1 MRIDRTRNA
10 VRNIAAGFVMKLYQI
25 IVPFLMRTA
34 MIQLMG
40 VEYLGLNSL
49 FSSILH
55 VLNLAELG
63 VGVAMVFSMYKPIAE
78 DDTRKICA
86 LMRLYRRYYRLIG
99 LLIGVVG
106 LALTPFI
113 PRLISGE
120 VPADVNLYV
129 LYLLNLGATVVS
141 YWLFAYRNC
150 LLNAY
155 QRKDVTSVITIL
167 TNVVQHVLQLLALFL
182 LRDYYLY
189 VILML
194 LGTALTNVVTGLVTM
209 RLFPQYRPEGDL
221 EPAEIREVNGKIRD
235 LFTAKL
241 GTVVLQYADTIVMSA
256 FLGLTALAVYQNYYF
271 ILSAVLAIIEMMIS
285 SITAGLGNSFVT
297 ESREKNYR
305 DLLKFSFLF
314 LWLTGMCVCCFLG
327 MYQPFMD
334 IWVGAEL
341 MLPFGMVICFAL
353 YFYVYTLNRLLS
365 IYKDAAGLWHQDRF
379 NPLVTALL
387 NLALNL
393 LLVKPLGLYGILLAT
408 ILSMSLVSIPWQL
421 HNLFT
426 QFFDRAWFKGL
437 AKGIG
442 TSTAA
447 MITAGAAVCL
457 ICGQIDVSPWLKLG
471 ICVLV
476 SVIVPNV
483 IFLVL
488 LHRSAQFRP
497 AVQFVDRL
505 TGRRLKLE
513 KRLFREKRNN
523 AEA

>member
-1 MRIDRTRNA
+1 MSINRTKNA
-10 VRNIAAGFVMKLYQI
+10 LRNITAGFGLKIYQTV
-25 IVPFLMRTA
+25 VPFLMRTA

-55 VLNLAELG
+55 MLNLAELG
-63 VGVAMVFSMYKPIAE
+63 VGVAMVFSMYKPVAE

-99 LLIGVVG
+99 LLIGAVG

-120 VPADVNLYV
+120 VPDGINLYA

-150 LLNAY
+150 LLNAH
-155 QRKDVTSVITIL
+155 QRKDVASIITLL
-167 TNVVQHVLQLLALFL
+167 TNVLQHALQLAVLFF
-182 LRDYYLY
+182 LRNYYLY
-189 VILML
+189 VIVML

-209 RLFPQYRPEGDL
+209 RLFPQYHPEGAL
-221 EPAEIREVNGKIRD
+221 EPGEVRQVNGKIRD

-271 ILSAVLAIIEMMIS
+271 ILSAVLAFVEMMIS
-285 SITAGLGNSFVT
+285 SITAGLGHSFIT

-314 LWLTGMCVCCFLG
+314 LWMTGMCVCCFLG
-327 MYQPFMD
+327 MYQPFME
-334 IWVGAEL
+334 IWVGQEL

-408 ILSMSLVSIPWQL
+408 ILCISLVSIPWQL
-421 HNLFT
+421 RNLFT
-426 QFFDRAWFKGL
+426 QFFDRKGFRGFVL
-437 AKGIG
+437 VILGSLG
-442 TSTAA
+442 A
-447 MITAGAAVCL
+447 MIAAGAAVCL
-457 ICGQIDVSPWLKLG
+457 LCSLINISPWVNLG
-471 ICVLV
+471 LSVLV
-476 SVIVPNV
+476 SVTAPNL
-483 IFLVL
+483 IFLLL
-488 LHRSAQFRP
+488 LHQSGQFRP
-497 AVQFVDRL
+497 AVQFLDRL
-505 TGRRLKLE
+505 TGRKLRLE
-513 KRLFREKRNN
+513 KRLFCGK
-523 AEA
+523 

>member
-1 MRIDRTRNA
+1 MRINRTKNA
-10 VRNIAAGFVMKLYQI
+10 VRNIAAGFGLRIYQTV
-25 IVPFLMRTA
+25 VPFLMRTA

-49 FSSILH
+49 FSSVLH

-63 VGVAMVFSMYKPIAE
+63 VGVAMVFSMYKPVAE
-78 DDTRKICA
+78 DDTPTICA

-99 LLIGVVG
+99 LFIGVVG

-113 PRLISGE
+113 PRLITGE
-120 VPADVNLYV
+120 VPQGINLYW

-150 LLNAY
+150 LLNAF
-155 QRKDVTSVITIL
+155 QRKDIASVIALL
-167 TNVVQHVLQLLALFL
+167 TNVVQHVLQLLMLIFL
-182 LRDYYLY
+182 RNYYLY
-189 VILML
+189 VIMML
-194 LGTALTNVVTGLVTM
+194 LGTALTNVVTGLTTM
-209 RLFPQYRPEGDL
+209 RIFPQYRPEGELD
-221 EPAEIREVNGKIRD
+221 PAQVRQVNGKIRD
-235 LFTAKL
+235 LFTGKL
-241 GTVVLQYADTIVMSA
+241 GTVVLHHADTIVMSA

-271 ILSAVLAIIEMMIS
+271 ILSAVLAFVEMMIS

-314 LWLTGMCVCCFLG
+314 LWLTGVCVCCFLG
-327 MYQPFMD
+327 MYQPFMVL
-334 IWVGAEL
+334 WMGREL

-393 LLVKPLGLYGILLAT
+393 LLVKPMGLYGVLLAT
-408 ILSMSLVSIPWQL
+408 ILSISLVSIPWQL
-421 HNLFT
+421 HNLFS
-426 QFFDRAWFKGL
+426 QFFDRQWFRSFAL
-437 AKGIG
+437 GILSSLG
-442 TSTAA
+442 A
-447 MITAGAAVCL
+447 MIVAGAAVCL
-457 ICGQIDVSPWLKLG
+457 ICSGIDAAPWMKLG
-471 ICVLV
+471 LCVLV
-476 SVIVPNV
+476 SVVTPNLV
-483 IFLVL
+483 FLLL
-488 LHRSAQFRP
+488 LHRNGQFRP

-505 TGRRLKLE
+505 TGRKLRLE
-513 KRLFREKRNN
+513 KLLFRR
-523 AEA
+523 